1 MLTHA
6 IHYKLTAMNRYV
18 LCLLLVLGLAVQE
31 RVYAQKVI
39 SLENMTL
46 YDVLDRPDVS
56 QGIYME
62 DTGRRLDKYT
72 GTWEGTFK
80 EYKIKAKI
88 SQQKKYQVQKHPPV
102 FEDRLLMQVR
112 IFDRS
117 GKAVP
122 FISKVIEG
130 EGGGDDLQV
139 KRLAPNPM
147 GAIVEE
153 SYKFQFTYG
162 YTGYFLQGT
171 LSNDLGTLSL
181 AYYSAIV
188 LDGSG
193 WAPEFMPRAKEHW
206 VLHRTSRVPPRPAD
220 WNPPY
225 RGEYNNPGG
234 GPPPKPGRPSQ
245 RP

>member
-1 MLTHA
+1 
-6 IHYKLTAMNRYV
+6 MNRYV

-31 RVYAQKVI
+31 RVFAQKVI

-46 YDVLDRPDVS
+46 YHVLDRPDAS

-62 DTGRRLDKYT
+62 DIGRRLDKYT

-88 SQQKKYQVQKHPPV
+88 SQQKKYQVQENPPV
-102 FEDRLLMQVR
+102 FRDRLLMQVR

-122 FISKVIEG
+122 FISKVMEG
-130 EGGGDDLQV
+130 EGGGDNLRV

-153 SYKFQFTYG
+153 SYVFHFSYG

-181 AYYSAIV
+181 AYDSAIV

-206 VLHRTSRVPPRPAD
+206 VLHRISRVPPRPAN

>member
-1 MLTHA
+1 
-6 IHYKLTAMNRYV
+6 MNRYV

-31 RVYAQKVI
+31 RVFAQKVI

-46 YDVLDRPDVS
+46 YHVLDRPDAS

-62 DTGRRLDKYT
+62 DTGHRLDKYT

-80 EYKIKAKI
+80 EYKIKATI
-88 SQQKKYQVQKHPPV
+88 SQQKKYQVQDNPPV
-102 FEDRLLMQVR
+102 FQDRLLMQVR
-112 IFDRS
+112 VFDRL

-122 FISKVIEG
+122 FISSKVMEG

-139 KRLAPNPM
+139 KRLAPNSM

-171 LSNDLGTLSL
+171 LSNDMKSLTL
-181 AYYSAIV
+181 AHAAVII

-193 WAPEFMPRAKEHW
+193 WLPEFMPRAKEAW
-206 VLHRTSRVPPRPAD
+206 ILHRTSRVPPRPAN

>member
-62 DTGRRLDKYT
+62 DTGCRLDKYT

-88 SQQKKYQVQKHPPV
+88 SQQKKYQVQENPPV
-102 FEDRLLMQVR
+102 FQDRLLMQVR

>member
-1 MLTHA
+1 MHLDDL
-6 IHYKLTAMNRYV
+6 KEMNRYV

-31 RVYAQKVI
+31 RVFAQKVI

-46 YDVLDRPDVS
+46 YHVLDRPDAS

-62 DTGRRLDKYT
+62 DIGRRLDKYT

-88 SQQKKYQVQKHPPV
+88 SQQKKYQVQENPPV
-102 FEDRLLMQVR
+102 FRDRLLMQVR

-122 FISKVIEG
+122 FISKVMEG
-130 EGGGDDLQV
+130 EGGGDNLRV

-153 SYKFQFTYG
+153 SYVFHFSYG

-181 AYYSAIV
+181 AYDSAIV

-206 VLHRTSRVPPRPAD
+206 VLHRTSRVPPRPAN
-220 WNPPY
+220 WNPPCLDSISA
-225 RGEYNNPGG
+225 PI
-234 GPPPKPGRPSQ
+234 GPSGR
-245 RP
+245 

>member
-1 MLTHA
+1 
-6 IHYKLTAMNRYV
+6 MNRYV

-31 RVYAQKVI
+31 RVFAQKVI

-88 SQQKKYQVQKHPPV
+88 SQQKKYQVQKYPPV

>member
-1 MLTHA
+1 
-6 IHYKLTAMNRYV
+6 MNRYI
-18 LCLLLVLGLAVQE
+18 LSLLLVLGLAVQE
-31 RVYAQKVI
+31 RVFAQKVI

-46 YDVLDRPDVS
+46 YHVLDRPDAS

-62 DTGRRLDKYT
+62 DIGRRLDKYT

-88 SQQKKYQVQKHPPV
+88 SQQKKYQVQENPPV
-102 FEDRLLMQVR
+102 FRDRLLMQVR

-122 FISKVIEG
+122 FISKVMEG
-130 EGGGDDLQV
+130 EGGGDNLRV

-153 SYKFQFTYG
+153 SYVFHFSYG

-181 AYYSAIV
+181 AYDSAIV

-193 WAPEFMPRAKEHW
+193 WAPEFMPRAKEAW
-206 VLHRTSRVPPRPAD
+206 ILHRTSPVPPRPA
-220 WNPPY
+220 N
-225 RGEYNNPGG
+225 
-234 GPPPKPGRPSQ
+234 
-245 RP
+245 

>member
-1 MLTHA
+1 M
-6 IHYKLTAMNRYV
+6 
-18 LCLLLVLGLAVQE
+18 QE
-31 RVYAQKVI
+31 RVFAQKVI

-46 YDVLDRPDVS
+46 YHVLDRPDVS

-62 DTGRRLDKYT
+62 DTGCRLDKYT

-88 SQQKKYQVQKHPPV
+88 SQQKKYQVQENPPV
-102 FEDRLLMQVR
+102 FQDRLLMQVR

-171 LSNDLGTLSL
+171 LSNDLGTLWL

>member
-1 MLTHA
+1 
-6 IHYKLTAMNRYV
+6 MNRYV

-46 YDVLDRPDVS
+46 YHVLDRPDAS

-62 DTGRRLDKYT
+62 DIGRRLDKYT

-88 SQQKKYQVQKHPPV
+88 SQQKKYQVQENPPV
-102 FEDRLLMQVR
+102 FRDRLLMQVR

-122 FISKVIEG
+122 FISKVMEG
-130 EGGGDDLQV
+130 EGGGDNLRV

-153 SYKFQFTYG
+153 SYVFHFSYG

>member
-1 MLTHA
+1 
-6 IHYKLTAMNRYV
+6 MNRYI

-31 RVYAQKVI
+31 RVYAQQVI

-80 EYKIKAKI
+80 EYKIKATI
-88 SQQKKYQVQKHPPV
+88 SQQKKYQVQDNPPV
-102 FEDRLLMQVR
+102 FQDRLLMQVR

-153 SYKFQFTYG
+153 SYKFLFSYS

-171 LSNDLGTLSL
+171 LSNDMKSL
-181 AYYSAIV
+181 ALAHAAVII

-193 WAPEFMPRAKEHW
+193 WLPEFMPRAKEHW

>member
-1 MLTHA
+1 
-6 IHYKLTAMNRYV
+6 MNRYV

-31 RVYAQKVI
+31 RVFAQKVI
-39 SLENMTL
+39 SLENTTL
-46 YDVLDRPDVS
+46 YDVLERPDAS

-62 DTGRRLDKYT
+62 DIECRLDKYT

-80 EYKIKAKI
+80 EYKIKATI
-88 SQQKKYQVQKHPPV
+88 SLEKKHQEKKHPPV
-102 FEDRLLMQVR
+102 FQDRLLMLVR

-122 FISKVIEG
+122 FTPKVIDG
-130 EGGGDDLQV
+130 EGHGLYLQV
-139 KRLAPNPM
+139 KKLPPNPM
-147 GAIVEE
+147 GAVVEE
-153 SYKFQFTYG
+153 IYQFQFTYG

-181 AYYSAIV
+181 AYDSAIV

>member
-1 MLTHA
+1 
-6 IHYKLTAMNRYV
+6 MNRYV

-46 YDVLDRPDVS
+46 LELLDRPDAS
-56 QGIYME
+56 QGIYLK
-62 DTGRRLDKYT
+62 DGNGRLYKYT

-80 EYKIKAKI
+80 EYKIKATI
-88 SQQKKYQVQKHPPV
+88 SLQTKYQEQKNPPV
-102 FEDRLLMQVR
+102 FRDRLLMQVR

-122 FISKVIEG
+122 FISEVIEG

-153 SYKFQFTYG
+153 SYVFHFSYG
-162 YTGYFLQGT
+162 YTGYFIQGV

-181 AYYSAIV
+181 AYDSAIV

-206 VLHRTSRVPPRPAD
+206 VLHRTSRVPPRPAN
-220 WNPPY
+220 WNPPCLDSISA
-225 RGEYNNPGG
+225 PI
-234 GPPPKPGRPSQ
+234 GPSGR
-245 RP
+245 

>member
-1 MLTHA
+1 
-6 IHYKLTAMNRYV
+6 MNRYI
-18 LCLLLVLGLAVQE
+18 LSLLLVLGLAVQE
-31 RVYAQKVI
+31 GVFAQQVFP
-39 SLENMTL
+39 LENMTL
-46 YDVLDRPDVS
+46 LELLERPDAS
-56 QGIYME
+56 QGIYLK
-62 DTGRRLDKYT
+62 DGNGRLGKYT

-80 EYKIKAKI
+80 EYKIKATI
-88 SQQKKYQVQKHPPV
+88 SLQTKYQVQENPPV
-102 FEDRLLMQVR
+102 FQDRLLMQVR

-153 SYKFQFTYG
+153 SYKFLFSYG

-171 LSNDLGTLSL
+171 LSNDMKSL
-181 AYYSAIV
+181 ALAHAAVIV

-193 WAPEFMPRAKEHW
+193 WLPEFMPRAKEVW
-206 VLHRTSRVPPRPAD
+206 ILHRTSPVPPRPAN
-220 WNPPY
+220 WNPPCLDSISAPI
-225 RGEYNNPGG
+225 GHS
-234 GPPPKPGRPSQ
+234 GR
-245 RP
+245 

>member
-1 MLTHA
+1 M
-6 IHYKLTAMNRYV
+6 
-18 LCLLLVLGLAVQE
+18 
-31 RVYAQKVI
+31 
-39 SLENMTL
+39 
-46 YDVLDRPDVS
+46 
-56 QGIYME
+56 
-62 DTGRRLDKYT
+62 
-72 GTWEGTFK
+72 
-80 EYKIKAKI
+80 
-88 SQQKKYQVQKHPPV
+88 
-102 FEDRLLMQVR
+102 
-112 IFDRS
+112 
-117 GKAVP
+117 
-122 FISKVIEG
+122 
-130 EGGGDDLQV
+130 

-153 SYKFQFTYG
+153 SYVFHFSYG

>member
-1 MLTHA
+1 
-6 IHYKLTAMNRYV
+6 MNRYV

-31 RVYAQKVI
+31 RVFAQQVFP
-39 SLENMTL
+39 LENMTL
-46 YDVLDRPDVS
+46 LELLERPDAS
-56 QGIYME
+56 QGIYLK
-62 DTGRRLDKYT
+62 DGNGRLGKYT

-80 EYKIKAKI
+80 EYKIKATI
-88 SQQKKYQVQKHPPV
+88 SLQTKYQEQENPLV
-102 FEDRLLMQVR
+102 FRDRLLMQVR
-112 IFDRS
+112 VFDRS

-130 EGGGDDLQV
+130 EGGGADLQV

-147 GAIVEE
+147 GAVVEE
-153 SYKFQFTYG
+153 IYQFQFTYG

>member
-1 MLTHA
+1 
-6 IHYKLTAMNRYV
+6 MNRYV

-46 YDVLDRPDVS
+46 YHVLDRPDVS

-62 DTGRRLDKYT
+62 DTGCRLDKYT

-88 SQQKKYQVQKHPPV
+88 SQQKKYQVQENPPV
-102 FEDRLLMQVR
+102 FQDRLLMQVR

-188 LDGSG
+188 LD
-193 WAPEFMPRAKEHW
+193 
-206 VLHRTSRVPPRPAD
+206 VLVF
-220 WNPPY
+220 
-225 RGEYNNPGG
+225 
-234 GPPPKPGRPSQ
+234 Q
-245 RP
+245 

>member
-1 MLTHA
+1 MHLDDL
-6 IHYKLTAMNRYV
+6 KEMNRYI

-46 YDVLDRPDVS
+46 LELLDRPDAS
-56 QGIYME
+56 QGIYLK
-62 DTGRRLDKYT
+62 DGNGRLGKYT

-80 EYKIKAKI
+80 EYKIKATI
-88 SQQKKYQVQKHPPV
+88 SLQTKYQEQKNPLV
-102 FEDRLLMQVR
+102 FRDRLLMQVR
-112 IFDRS
+112 VFDRS

-153 SYKFQFTYG
+153 SYVFHFSYG
-162 YTGYFLQGT
+162 YTGYFIQGV

-181 AYYSAIV
+181 AYDSAIV

-193 WAPEFMPRAKEHW
+193 WAPEFMPRAKERW
-206 VLHRTSRVPPRPAD
+206 VLHQTSRVPPRPAN
-220 WNPPY
+220 WNPPCLDSISA
-225 RGEYNNPGG
+225 PI
-234 GPPPKPGRPSQ
+234 GPSGR
-245 RP
+245 

>member
-1 MLTHA
+1 
-6 IHYKLTAMNRYV
+6 MNRYI

-31 RVYAQKVI
+31 RVYAQQVFP
-39 SLENMTL
+39 LENMTL
-46 YDVLDRPDVS
+46 LELLDRPDAS
-56 QGIYME
+56 QGIYLK
-62 DTGRRLDKYT
+62 DGNGRLGKYT

-80 EYKIKAKI
+80 EYKIKATI
-88 SQQKKYQVQKHPPV
+88 SLQTKYQEQENPLV
-102 FEDRLLMQVR
+102 FRDRLLMQVR
-112 IFDRS
+112 VFDQS

-122 FISKVIEG
+122 FISKVMEG
-130 EGGGDDLQV
+130 EGGGRNFQV
-139 KRLAPNPM
+139 NRLPPNPM

-153 SYKFQFTYG
+153 IYQFQFTYG

-181 AYYSAIV
+181 AYDSAIV

-206 VLHRTSRVPPRPAD
+206 VLHRTSRVPPRPAN

>member
-1 MLTHA
+1 
-6 IHYKLTAMNRYV
+6 MNRYV

-31 RVYAQKVI
+31 RVFAQKVI

-88 SQQKKYQVQKHPPV
+88 SQQKKYQVQDNPPV
-102 FEDRLLMQVR
+102 FQDRLLMQVR
-112 IFDRS
+112 VFDCS

-153 SYKFQFTYG
+153 SYVFHFSYG

-181 AYYSAIV
+181 AYDSAIV

-193 WAPEFMPRAKEHW
+193 WAPEFMPRAKERW
-206 VLHRTSRVPPRPAD
+206 VLHRTSRVPPRPAN
-220 WNPPY
+220 WNPPCLDSISA
-225 RGEYNNPGG
+225 PI
-234 GPPPKPGRPSQ
+234 GPSGR
-245 RP
+245 

>member
-1 MLTHA
+1 
-6 IHYKLTAMNRYV
+6 MNRYV

-31 RVYAQKVI
+31 RVFAQKVI

-46 YDVLDRPDVS
+46 YHVLDRPDAS

-62 DTGRRLDKYT
+62 DIGRRLDKYT

-88 SQQKKYQVQKHPPV
+88 SQQKKYQVQENPPV
-102 FEDRLLMQVR
+102 FRDRLLMQVR

-122 FISKVIEG
+122 FISKVMEG
-130 EGGGDDLQV
+130 EGGGDNLRV

-153 SYKFQFTYG
+153 SCVFHFSYG

-181 AYYSAIV
+181 AYDSAIV

-193 WAPEFMPRAKEHW
+193 WAPEFMPRAKERW
-206 VLHRTSRVPPRPAD
+206 VLHRTSRVPPRPAN
-220 WNPPY
+220 WNPPCLDSISA
-225 RGEYNNPGG
+225 PI
-234 GPPPKPGRPSQ
+234 GPSGR
-245 RP
+245 

>member
-46 YDVLDRPDVS
+46 YHVLDRPDVS

-62 DTGRRLDKYT
+62 DTGCRLDKYT

-88 SQQKKYQVQKHPPV
+88 SQQKKYQVQENPPV
-102 FEDRLLMQVR
+102 FQDRLLMQVR

>member
-1 MLTHA
+1 
-6 IHYKLTAMNRYV
+6 MNRYI

-46 YDVLDRPDVS
+46 LELLDRPDAS
-56 QGIYME
+56 QGIYLK
-62 DTGRRLDKYT
+62 DGNGRLGKYT

-80 EYKIKAKI
+80 EYKIKATI
-88 SQQKKYQVQKHPPV
+88 SLQTKYQEQKNPLV
-102 FEDRLLMQVR
+102 FRDRLLMQVR

-153 SYKFQFTYG
+153 SYVFHFSYG
-162 YTGYFLQGT
+162 YTGYFIQGV

-181 AYYSAIV
+181 AYDSAIV

-193 WAPEFMPRAKEHW
+193 WAPEFMPRAKERW
-206 VLHRTSRVPPRPAD
+206 VLHQTSRVPPRPAN
-220 WNPPY
+220 WNPPCLDSISA
-225 RGEYNNPGG
+225 PI
-234 GPPPKPGRPSQ
+234 GPSGR
-245 RP
+245 

>member
-1 MLTHA
+1 M
-6 IHYKLTAMNRYV
+6 
-18 LCLLLVLGLAVQE
+18 
-31 RVYAQKVI
+31 
-39 SLENMTL
+39 
-46 YDVLDRPDVS
+46 
-56 QGIYME
+56 
-62 DTGRRLDKYT
+62 
-72 GTWEGTFK
+72 
-80 EYKIKAKI
+80 
-88 SQQKKYQVQKHPPV
+88 
-102 FEDRLLMQVR
+102 
-112 IFDRS
+112 
-117 GKAVP
+117 
-122 FISKVIEG
+122 EG
-130 EGGGDDLQV
+130 EGGGRNFQV
-139 KRLAPNPM
+139 NRLPPNPM

-153 SYKFQFTYG
+153 IYQFQFTYG

-181 AYYSAIV
+181 AYDSAIV

>member
-1 MLTHA
+1 
-6 IHYKLTAMNRYV
+6 MNRYV

-31 RVYAQKVI
+31 RVFAQKVI
-39 SLENMTL
+39 SLENTTL
-46 YDVLDRPDVS
+46 YDVLERPDAS

-62 DTGRRLDKYT
+62 DIECRLDKYT

-80 EYKIKAKI
+80 EYKIKATI
-88 SQQKKYQVQKHPPV
+88 SQQKKYQVQDNPPV
-102 FEDRLLMQVR
+102 FRDRLLMQVR

-153 SYKFQFTYG
+153 SYVFHFSYG
-162 YTGYFLQGT
+162 YTGYFLQST
-171 LSNDLGTLSL
+171 LSNDMKSLTL
-181 AYYSAIV
+181 AHAAVII

-193 WAPEFMPRAKEHW
+193 WLPEFMPRAKEHW
-206 VLHRTSRVPPRPAD
+206 VLHRTSRVPPRPAN

>member
-1 MLTHA
+1 
-6 IHYKLTAMNRYV
+6 MNRYI

-31 RVYAQKVI
+31 RVYAQQVFP
-39 SLENMTL
+39 LENMTL
-46 YDVLDRPDVS
+46 YHVLDRPDVS

-62 DTGRRLDKYT
+62 DTGCRLGKYT

-80 EYKIKAKI
+80 EYKIKATI
-88 SQQKKYQVQKHPPV
+88 SLQTKYQEQKNPLV
-102 FEDRLLMQVR
+102 FRDRLLMQVR

>member
-1 MLTHA
+1 
-6 IHYKLTAMNRYV
+6 MNRYI

-31 RVYAQKVI
+31 RVFAQQVFP
-39 SLENMTL
+39 LENTTL
-46 YDVLDRPDVS
+46 LKLLERPDAS
-56 QGIYME
+56 QGIYLK
-62 DTGRRLDKYT
+62 DGNGRLGKYT

-80 EYKIKAKI
+80 EYKIKATI
-88 SQQKKYQVQKHPPV
+88 SLQTKYQEQENPLV
-102 FEDRLLMQVR
+102 FRDRLLMQVR
-112 IFDRS
+112 VFDRS

-153 SYKFQFTYG
+153 SYKFLFSYG

-171 LSNDLGTLSL
+171 LSNDMKSL
-181 AYYSAIV
+181 ALAHAAVIV

-193 WAPEFMPRAKEHW
+193 WLPEFMPRAKEAW
-206 VLHRTSRVPPRPAD
+206 ILHRTSPVPPRPAN
-220 WNPPY
+220 WNPPCLDSISA
-225 RGEYNNPGG
+225 PI
-234 GPPPKPGRPSQ
+234 GPSGR
-245 RP
+245 

>member
-1 MLTHA
+1 
-6 IHYKLTAMNRYV
+6 MNRYV

>member
-1 MLTHA
+1 
-6 IHYKLTAMNRYV
+6 MNRYV

-31 RVYAQKVI
+31 RVFAQKVI

-46 YDVLDRPDVS
+46 YHVLDRPDAS

-62 DTGRRLDKYT
+62 DTGHRLDKYT

-80 EYKIKAKI
+80 ESKIKATI
-88 SQQKKYQVQKHPPV
+88 SQQKKYQVQDNPPV
-102 FEDRLLMQVR
+102 FQDRLLMQVR
-112 IFDRS
+112 VFDCS

-153 SYKFQFTYG
+153 SYVFHFSYG

-181 AYYSAIV
+181 AYDSAIV

-193 WAPEFMPRAKEHW
+193 WAPEFMPRAKERW
-206 VLHRTSRVPPRPAD
+206 VLHRTSRVPPRPAN
-220 WNPPY
+220 WNPPCLDSISA
-225 RGEYNNPGG
+225 PI
-234 GPPPKPGRPSQ
+234 GPSGR
-245 RP
+245 

>member
-1 MLTHA
+1 
-6 IHYKLTAMNRYV
+6 MNRYV

-46 YDVLDRPDVS
+46 LELLDRPDAS
-56 QGIYME
+56 QGIYLK
-62 DTGRRLDKYT
+62 DGNGRLGKYT

-80 EYKIKAKI
+80 EYKIKATI
-88 SQQKKYQVQKHPPV
+88 SLQTKYQEQKNPLV
-102 FEDRLLMQVR
+102 FRDRLLMQVR

-153 SYKFQFTYG
+153 SYVFHFSYG
-162 YTGYFLQGT
+162 YTGYFIQGV

-181 AYYSAIV
+181 AYDSAIV

-193 WAPEFMPRAKEHW
+193 WAPEFMPRAKERW
-206 VLHRTSRVPPRPAD
+206 VLHRTSRVPPRPAN
-220 WNPPY
+220 WNPPCLDSISA
-225 RGEYNNPGG
+225 PI
-234 GPPPKPGRPSQ
+234 GPSGR
-245 RP
+245 

>member
-1 MLTHA
+1 MHLDEF
-6 IHYKLTAMNRYV
+6 TAMNRYV

-46 YDVLDRPDVS
+46 YHVLERPDAS

-62 DTGRRLDKYT
+62 DIERRLDKYT

-80 EYKIKAKI
+80 EYKIKAII
-88 SQQKKYQVQKHPPV
+88 SLEKKHQEKKHPPV
-102 FEDRLLMQVR
+102 FQDRLLMLVR

-153 SYKFQFTYG
+153 SYVFHFSYG
-162 YTGYFLQGT
+162 YTGYFIQGV

-181 AYYSAIV
+181 AYDSAIV

-193 WAPEFMPRAKEHW
+193 WAPEFMPRAKERW
-206 VLHRTSRVPPRPAD
+206 VLHRTSRVPPRPAN
-220 WNPPY
+220 WNPPCLDSISA
-225 RGEYNNPGG
+225 PI
-234 GPPPKPGRPSQ
+234 GPSGR
-245 RP
+245 

>member
-1 MLTHA
+1 
-6 IHYKLTAMNRYV
+6 MNRYI
-18 LCLLLVLGLAVQE
+18 LSLLLVLGLAVQE
-31 RVYAQKVI
+31 GVFAQQVI

-46 YDVLDRPDVS
+46 YHVLDRPDAS

-62 DTGRRLDKYT
+62 DIGRRLEKYT

-80 EYKIKAKI
+80 EYKIKATI
-88 SQQKKYQVQKHPPV
+88 SQQKKYQVQDNPPV
-102 FEDRLLMQVR
+102 FRDRLLMQVR

-122 FISKVIEG
+122 FISKVMEG
-130 EGGGDDLQV
+130 EGGGDNLRV

-153 SYKFQFTYG
+153 SYVFQFTYG

-181 AYYSAIV
+181 AYDSAIV

-206 VLHRTSRVPPRPAD
+206 VLHRTSRVPPRPAN

>member
-1 MLTHA
+1 MHLDDL
-6 IHYKLTAMNRYV
+6 KEMNRYI

-46 YDVLDRPDVS
+46 YHVLDRPDAS

-62 DTGRRLDKYT
+62 DIGRRLDKYT

-88 SQQKKYQVQKHPPV
+88 SQQKKYQVQENPPV
-102 FEDRLLMQVR
+102 FRDRLLMQVR

-153 SYKFQFTYG
+153 SYVFHFSYG
-162 YTGYFLQGT
+162 YTGYFIQGV

-181 AYYSAIV
+181 AYDSAIV

-193 WAPEFMPRAKEHW
+193 WAPEFMPRAKERW
-206 VLHRTSRVPPRPAD
+206 VLHRTSRVPPRPAN
-220 WNPPY
+220 WNPPCLDSISA
-225 RGEYNNPGG
+225 PI
-234 GPPPKPGRPSQ
+234 GPSGR
-245 RP
+245 

>member
-1 MLTHA
+1 MHLDDL
-6 IHYKLTAMNRYV
+6 KEMNRYI

-31 RVYAQKVI
+31 RVYAQQVFP
-39 SLENMTL
+39 LENMTL
-46 YDVLDRPDVS
+46 LELLDRPDAS
-56 QGIYME
+56 QGIYLK
-62 DTGRRLDKYT
+62 DGNGRLGKYT

-80 EYKIKAKI
+80 EYKIKATI
-88 SQQKKYQVQKHPPV
+88 SLQTKYQEQKNPLV
-102 FEDRLLMQVR
+102 FRDRLLMQVR

-153 SYKFQFTYG
+153 SYVFHFSYG
-162 YTGYFLQGT
+162 YTGYFIQGV

-181 AYYSAIV
+181 AYDSAIV

-193 WAPEFMPRAKEHW
+193 WAPEFMPRAKERW
-206 VLHRTSRVPPRPAD
+206 VLHRTSRVPPRPAN
-220 WNPPY
+220 WNPPCLDSISA
-225 RGEYNNPGG
+225 PI
-234 GPPPKPGRPSQ
+234 GPSGR
-245 RP
+245 

>member
-1 MLTHA
+1 
-6 IHYKLTAMNRYV
+6 MNRYV

-46 YDVLDRPDVS
+46 YHVLDRPDVS

-130 EGGGDDLQV
+130 EGGGADLQV

-153 SYKFQFTYG
+153 SYKFLFSYG

-171 LSNDLGTLSL
+171 LSNDMKSLTLGR
-181 AYYSAIV
+181 AGVII

-193 WAPEFMPRAKEHW
+193 WLPEFMPRVKEAW
-206 VLHRTSRVPPRPAD
+206 ILHRTSPVPPRPAN
-220 WNPPY
+220 WNPPCLDSISA
-225 RGEYNNPGG
+225 PID
-234 GPPPKPGRPSQ
+234 PSGR
-245 RP
+245 

>member
-1 MLTHA
+1 MHLDDL
-6 IHYKLTAMNRYV
+6 KEMNRYV

-31 RVYAQKVI
+31 RAYAQKVI

-46 YDVLDRPDVS
+46 YHVLDRPDVS

-62 DTGRRLDKYT
+62 DTGCRLDKYT

-80 EYKIKAKI
+80 EYKIKATI
-88 SQQKKYQVQKHPPV
+88 SQQKKYQVQENPPV
-102 FEDRLLMQVR
+102 FQDRLLMLVR

>member
-1 MLTHA
+1 MHLDEF
-6 IHYKLTAMNRYV
+6 TAMNRYV

-46 YDVLDRPDVS
+46 LELLDRPDAS
-56 QGIYME
+56 QGIYLK
-62 DTGRRLDKYT
+62 DGNGRLDKYT

-80 EYKIKAKI
+80 EYKIKATI
-88 SQQKKYQVQKHPPV
+88 SLQTKYQEQENPLV
-102 FEDRLLMQVR
+102 FRDRLLMQVR
-112 IFDRS
+112 VFDRS

-153 SYKFQFTYG
+153 SYKFLFSYG

-171 LSNDLGTLSL
+171 LSNDMKSLTL
-181 AYYSAIV
+181 AHAAVII

-193 WAPEFMPRAKEHW
+193 WLPEFMPRAKEAW
-206 VLHRTSRVPPRPAD
+206 ILHRTSPVPPRPAN
-220 WNPPY
+220 WNPHA
-225 RGEYNNPGG
+225 
-234 GPPPKPGRPSQ
+234 
-245 RP
+245 